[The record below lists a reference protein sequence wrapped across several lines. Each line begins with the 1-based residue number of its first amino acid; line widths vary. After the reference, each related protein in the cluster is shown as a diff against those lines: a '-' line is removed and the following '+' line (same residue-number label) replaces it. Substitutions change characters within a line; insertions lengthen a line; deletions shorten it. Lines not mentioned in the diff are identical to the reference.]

1 MTQPAL
7 PPRTEP
13 MIDEDKFATL
23 NWTAFF
29 ESVAAGDAGSTW
41 TPTFTGL
48 TEVGGAA
55 TITGTYYRLSS
66 KLVFFKIVITPVTNT
81 SATLGTTFCNNF
93 PLTIRGA
100 NAVTTV
106 SSFTAAPAGADST
119 GIYAATWTTITTPV
133 TICGTIEAS

>member
-1 MTQPAL
+1 MTLPAL
-7 PPRTEP
+7 PQRTEP
-13 MIDEDKFATL
+13 LIDEEKFATL
-23 NWTAFF
+23 NWLAFF
-29 ESVAAGDAGSTW
+29 DSISAGDAGTTW

-55 TITGTYYRLSS
+55 TITGTYYRLSQ
-66 KLVFFKIVITPVTNT
+66 KICFFKIVITPVTNT

-106 SSFTAAPAGADST
+106 SGFTASVAGANST
-119 GIYAATWTTITTPV
+119 GIYAATWAAITTPV
-133 TICGTIEAS
+133 TLTGIIEAY

>member
-1 MTQPAL
+1 MTQPVL
-7 PPRTEP
+7 PPRTEEL
-13 MIDEDKFATL
+13 IDEDKFATL

-29 ESVAAGDAGSTW
+29 ESVASGDAGTTW

-55 TITGTYYRLSS
+55 TITGAYYRLSA
-66 KLVFFKIVITPVTNT
+66 KLVFIKIVITPVTNT

-106 SSFTAAPAGADST
+106 SGFTASTAGANST
-119 GIYAATWTTITTPV
+119 GIYAATWAAITTPV
-133 TICGTIEAS
+133 TITGIIEAN